1 MKLIINNKCLLA
13 YCTYTL
19 LGTVYFIMKPIIVI
33 VARGKGRE
41 GADWIKPKLF
51 NTKEEAEK
59 FIESVNDLDSK
70 YWTYAEIVD
79 DGEEIEPWYGRF

>member
-1 MKLIINNKCLLA
+1 
-13 YCTYTL
+13 
-19 LGTVYFIMKPIIVI
+19 MKPIIVI

-41 GADWIKPKLF
+41 GADWIEPKLF

-59 FIESVNDLDSK
+59 FIESVNDLDSR

-79 DGEEIEPWYGRF
+79 DGEEIKPWYGRF